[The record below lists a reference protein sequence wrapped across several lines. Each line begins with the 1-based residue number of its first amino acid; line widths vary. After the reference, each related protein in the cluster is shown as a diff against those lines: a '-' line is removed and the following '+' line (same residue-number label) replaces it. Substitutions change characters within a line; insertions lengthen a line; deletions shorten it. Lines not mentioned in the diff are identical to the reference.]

1 MDTLK
6 ELEAGCSERFWRN
19 MLGTYCDSLPGVVEQ
34 ATQEVY
40 KTQYELLHA
49 IQDKQT
55 Q

>member
-6 ELEAGCSERFWRN
+6 ELEARCGERFWSN

-49 IQDKQT
+49 IQHKQT

>member
-1 MDTLK
+1 METLK
-6 ELEAGCSERFWRN
+6 DLEDRCSPRFWKT

-49 IQDKQT
+49 IQHKHT